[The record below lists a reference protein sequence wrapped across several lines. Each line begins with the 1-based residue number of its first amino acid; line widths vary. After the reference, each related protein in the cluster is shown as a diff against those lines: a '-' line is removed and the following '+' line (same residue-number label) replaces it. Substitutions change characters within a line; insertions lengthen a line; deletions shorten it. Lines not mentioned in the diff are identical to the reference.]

1 MVTERTAGTGA
12 PGHHIHG
19 QRIPDHDQQVTR
31 ESRGVCVPE
40 QEGGP
45 VTAAVVTD
53 LGEMPLSGP
62 VSGALAATAV
72 TLAGALDAGAG
83 LATAAVAR
91 ELRATLQALA
101 GTQGGDDDDTADLL
115 GRLSAPVFD
124 GPQPAP
130 GDVRPTGGGGGG
142 DARH

>member
-1 MVTERTAGTGA
+1 
-12 PGHHIHG
+12 
-19 QRIPDHDQQVTR
+19 
-31 ESRGVCVPE
+31 VCVPE

-53 LGEMPLSGP
+53 LGEMQLSGP

-72 TLAGALDAGAG
+72 TLAVALDAGAG

-101 GTQGGDDDDTADLL
+101 GSQGGDDDDTKALL
-115 GRLSAPVFD
+115 DQLSAPVFD

-130 GDVRPTGGGGGG
+130 GKLRAEGGRGRGN
-142 DARH
+142 ARH